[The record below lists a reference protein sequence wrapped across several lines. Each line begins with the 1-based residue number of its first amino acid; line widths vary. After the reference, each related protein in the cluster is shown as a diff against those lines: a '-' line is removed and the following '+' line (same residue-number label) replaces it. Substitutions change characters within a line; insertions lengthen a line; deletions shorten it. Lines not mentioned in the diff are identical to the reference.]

1 MIMEKI
7 QCICRMRELFKAL
20 SDLEADLIANYQVT
34 LNEAMALCSVGQ
46 ETVTASVIV
55 ERTGMTPSHASK
67 VLRSIEA
74 KELVI
79 RSLGEQDKRQMY
91 FVLSEKGRNCLEDI
105 KRKGVRVPD
114 LLVPLFSEGEE
125 A

>member
-1 MIMEKI
+1 
-7 QCICRMRELFKAL
+7 MRELFKAL

-34 LNEAMALCSVGQ
+34 LNEAMALCSIGQ

-91 FVLSEKGRNCLEDI
+91 FSLTGSGDRLIGSVNCDMSQLPEI
-105 KRKGVRVPD
+105 
-114 LLVPLFSEGEE
+114 LQTIF
-125 A
+125 